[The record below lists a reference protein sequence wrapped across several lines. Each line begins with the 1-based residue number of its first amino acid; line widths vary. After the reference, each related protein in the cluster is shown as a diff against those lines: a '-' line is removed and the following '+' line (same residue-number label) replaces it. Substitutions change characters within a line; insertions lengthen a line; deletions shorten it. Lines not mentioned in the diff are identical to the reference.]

1 VRIDGYAPI
10 EDYALIGDGRSAALV
25 ARDGAID
32 WLCLPNLDSPSVFA
46 AILDADRGGTF
57 ELQPAIAFD
66 SSRRY
71 LPRTNVLET
80 TFTTDRGAV
89 RIVDAMTL
97 PNHHLAPMRELVRS
111 IEGVSG
117 AVPMRWRV
125 QPRFDYGGH
134 APRCEW
140 RQGVPVATWGAE
152 AIAIAHWDAG
162 APAWRDGAVEG
173 RFDIGAGSRARIAIA
188 TAYAEPLVVPG
199 PQAIASR
206 LDDTIRFWQQWS
218 DARAYEGPWADLVLR
233 SALALKLMIFAPSG
247 AAVAAPTTSLPEEIG
262 GARNWDY
269 RFCWIRDSNF
279 MISALMRIGCRAE
292 ARSLFWWFMQA
303 TALTEPEVHVLYR
316 LDGGLGIDERDVA
329 LAGYRDSRPVR
340 VGNGALAQVQHDIY
354 GSLFEAAWLYSE
366 GERALDRDTG
376 AVFGRIADHV
386 CDIWQRPD
394 SGIWEV
400 RNGPFHFTHSKVM
413 CWVALDRALKMAREG
428 EVPDR
433 HAPRWRREAA
443 AIRAYVDAEC
453 WSDDLG
459 SYTRIAGSRDVDA
472 SLLMLPLV
480 GYDDPNGARIRG
492 TIDAVNRTL
501 RVGDFVDRYHADDGV
516 AGGEGSFL
524 NCSFWLV
531 SALARCGRVDEAAE
545 LMNRLA
551 ARVNDVGLYA
561 EEIDPQS
568 GAFLGNFPQALVH
581 LALIDAAIVVSN
593 SSRGR
598 ARL

>member
-1 VRIDGYAPI
+1 LRIDGYAPI
-10 EDYALIGDGRSAALV
+10 EEYALIGDGRSAALV

-57 ELQPAIAFD
+57 ELQPAIAFE

-80 TFTTDRGAV
+80 IFTTDRGAV

-173 RFDIGAGSRARIAIA
+173 RFDIGAGSRARIA
-188 TAYAEPLVVPG
+188 
-199 PQAIASR
+199 
-206 LDDTIRFWQQWS
+206 
-218 DARAYEGPWADLVLR
+218 
-233 SALALKLMIFAPSG
+233 M
-247 AAVAAPTTSLPEEIG
+247 
-262 GARNWDY
+262 
-269 RFCWIRDSNF
+269 
-279 MISALMRIGCRAE
+279 
-292 ARSLFWWFMQA
+292 
-303 TALTEPEVHVLYR
+303 
-316 LDGGLGIDERDVA
+316 
-329 LAGYRDSRPVR
+329 
-340 VGNGALAQVQHDIY
+340 
-354 GSLFEAAWLYSE
+354 
-366 GERALDRDTG
+366 
-376 AVFGRIADHV
+376 
-386 CDIWQRPD
+386 
-394 SGIWEV
+394 
-400 RNGPFHFTHSKVM
+400 
-413 CWVALDRALKMAREG
+413 
-428 EVPDR
+428 
-433 HAPRWRREAA
+433 
-443 AIRAYVDAEC
+443 
-453 WSDDLG
+453 
-459 SYTRIAGSRDVDA
+459 
-472 SLLMLPLV
+472 
-480 GYDDPNGARIRG
+480 
-492 TIDAVNRTL
+492 
-501 RVGDFVDRYHADDGV
+501 
-516 AGGEGSFL
+516 
-524 NCSFWLV
+524 
-531 SALARCGRVDEAAE
+531 CGRVDEAAE

-551 ARVNDVGLYA
+551 ARANDVGLYA

-581 LALIDAAIVVSN
+581 LALIDAAIAVSN